1 VDTCQRPDGACVPLI
16 FIWRFHTKKTPAA
29 LMYAGK
35 LRAMATLGDI
45 PGIEVVVRDRVEQ
58 QRKSHGEVS
67 AELQPLY
74 PGVRGLSCMSVR
86 RYCSQ
91 HGIHRTS
98 RVDDATLDRIVTLN
112 VAKVNA
118 DNQRTV
124 TTELVLTYG
133 ICLPTL
139 LKKRESE
146 VHIFQ

>member
-1 VDTCQRPDGACVPLI
+1 
-16 FIWRFHTKKTPAA
+16 
-29 LMYAGK
+29 MYAGK

-45 PGIEVVVRDRVEQ
+45 LGIEVVVRDRVEQ
-58 QRKSHGEVS
+58 CRATAVVS
-67 AELQPLY
+67 WCTWIELY
-74 PGVRGLSCMSVR
+74 EC
-86 RYCSQ
+86 
-91 HGIHRTS
+91 
-98 RVDDATLDRIVTLN
+98 DRIVTLN

-139 LKKRESE
+139 LNKRESE